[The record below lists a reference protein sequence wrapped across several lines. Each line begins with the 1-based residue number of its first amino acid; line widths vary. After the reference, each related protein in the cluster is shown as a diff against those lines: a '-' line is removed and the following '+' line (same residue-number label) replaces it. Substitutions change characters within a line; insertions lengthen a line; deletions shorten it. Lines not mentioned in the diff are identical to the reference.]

1 MLEPILGWLYP
12 ERCNLCGGRG
22 GPWCTPCRTALPA
35 VGRACR
41 CCGVAITGGERCG
54 ACQRAPPPLAATV
67 APFRYAPPLDGLVHR
82 FKYGGRL
89 ELARALG
96 LLLAEHIAQRRAPLP
111 ELLVPVPLHRGR
123 LRERG
128 FNQSLEL
135 CRVLSRQLDIPYR
148 SGGVL
153 RNRATP
159 SQAGLARRARA
170 ANVRGAFTV
179 AAGVGATHVAVVD
192 DVITSG
198 HTVGALARALRNAGA
213 RRIEAWALARA

>member
-1 MLEPILGWLYP
+1 MLEPVLGWLYP
-12 ERCNLCGGRG
+12 ERCHVCGGRG
-22 GPWCTPCRTALPA
+22 GPWCAPCRTVLPA
-35 VGRACR
+35 VGRACG

-96 LLLAEHIAQRRAPLP
+96 LLLAEHIEQRPAPLP
-111 ELLVPVPLHRGR
+111 ELLVPVPLHRRR

-135 CRVLSRQLDIPYR
+135 CRVLSRRLDIPYR
-148 SGGVL
+148 RGGVL
-153 RNRATP
+153 RNRATR

-179 AAGVGATHVAVVD
+179 AAGFGAAHVAVVD

-213 RRIEAWALARA
+213 RSIEAWALARA